1 VRRDDPRRARAPD
14 RHGDDAVIRRSALI
28 ERLLVLTN
36 DRRSREIRSRRPS
49 RRITASTR
57 VDAIAESFLRLPQV
71 TDAVFCSDAPM
82 ISKRTSIYDTLLKD
96 KNQEINYNPDVN
108 DNDNNSVIM
117 IIKTMTGIDLR
128 KGTDIGRC

>member
-1 VRRDDPRRARAPD
+1 
-14 RHGDDAVIRRSALI
+14 
-28 ERLLVLTN
+28 
-36 DRRSREIRSRRPS
+36 
-49 RRITASTR
+49 
-57 VDAIAESFLRLPQV
+57 
-71 TDAVFCSDAPM
+71 M